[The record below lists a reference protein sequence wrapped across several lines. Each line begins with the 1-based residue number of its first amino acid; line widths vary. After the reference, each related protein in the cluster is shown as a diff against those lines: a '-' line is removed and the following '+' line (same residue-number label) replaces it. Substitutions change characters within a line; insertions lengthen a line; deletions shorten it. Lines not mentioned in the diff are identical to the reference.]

1 MLRKWGKITE
11 DNITNK
17 LNKEKV
23 CNTTYNRRLRI
34 LKNFSKWLTNRKI
47 WTNSYLD
54 EVTTKKVIKST
65 EPKRAPFTN
74 EEISSV
80 LRAFKNDTFTP
91 NKSAFKHSH
100 YYPFIY
106 FLFKTGVR
114 NAEAIGLRVSSINL
128 ETNQIC
134 INEGNLTLTGGLPG
148 GGTYSGTGVTV
159 SPTFNPATAG
169 AGDHFSEIT
178 NRAGEIATGTQR
190 PAALAQ

>member
-1 MLRKWGKITE
+1 MTIF
-11 DNITNK
+11 
-17 LNKEKV
+17 
-23 CNTTYNRRLRI
+23 RI

-54 EVTTKKVIKST
+54 EVTPKKVRKST
-65 EPKRAPFTN
+65 EPKRSPFTN
-74 EEISSV
+74 EGISSV

-134 INEGNLTLTGGLPG
+134 PFFLIFV
-148 GGTYSGTGVTV
+148 VT
-159 SPTFNPATAG
+159 SFMKETCLKILAG
-169 AGDHFSEIT
+169 IGFI
-178 NRAGEIATGTQR
+178 
-190 PAALAQ
+190 LL